1 MATYRYKIIYKLG
14 KNIGHADA
22 QSWMP
27 LSYESIG
34 VEVTCHGIYDQLE
47 EKLLSYNDI
56 AVQTSADPV

>member
-1 MATYRYKIIYKLG
+1 MG